1 MFFRSK
7 GKLKKEF
14 DEKLVHLLKETKED
28 LQQAKVLEEL
38 VDDYDLDLIAQ
49 RKMAESIHFY
59 LFKEARIRRVLIK
72 WWLKGYRSRAENI
85 DLRIMI

>member
-28 LQQAKVLEEL
+28 LQQAKVIEEL
-38 VDDYDLDLIAQ
+38 LDDYDLELIAQ
-49 RKMAESIHFY
+49 RKLAESIHLY

-72 WWLKGYRSRAENI
+72 C
-85 DLRIMI
+85 D

>member
-14 DEKLVHLLKETKED
+14 DDKLVNLIKATKED
-28 LQQAKVLEEL
+28 LQHAKIIEEL
-38 VDDYDLDLIAQ
+38 MDDYDLGVIAQ
-49 RKMAESIHFY
+49 RKTAESIHFY

-72 WWLKGYRSRAENI
+72 
-85 DLRIMI
+85 

>member
-14 DEKLVHLLKETKED
+14 DDKLVHLLKETKEE
-28 LQQAKVLEEL
+28 LQQAKIIEEL
-38 VDDYDLDLIAQ
+38 LDDYDLELIAQ
-49 RKMAESIHFY
+49 RKVAESIHFY

-72 WWLKGYRSRAENI
+72 W
-85 DLRIMI
+85 

>member
-28 LQQAKVLEEL
+28 LQQAKVIEEL
-38 VDDYDLDLIAQ
+38 LDDYDLELIAQ
-49 RKMAESIHFY
+49 RKLAESIHFY

-72 WWLKGYRSRAENI
+72 W
-85 DLRIMI
+85 

>member
-14 DEKLVHLLKETKED
+14 DEKLVHLLKETKEE
-28 LQQAKVLEEL
+28 LQQAKVIEEL
-38 VDDYDLDLIAQ
+38 LDDYDLELLAQ
-49 RKMAESIHFY
+49 RKVAESIHFY

-72 WWLKGYRSRAENI
+72 W
-85 DLRIMI
+85 